1 MDKEKLFELLNSTL
15 WQDFKGFLRNEMSD
29 YKKPFILT
37 DIYFILIIVFCSP
50 VAILISPKILF
61 GDLMFPF
68 RRRRIAKFA
77 YDIEV
82 TTNRFK
88 LIRSKKGLYGI
99 CRWNQKDESILNLKR
114 PLDVKLLLKPRFDKI
129 IHSEDGDAFII
140 QKNGLWGLYGAKIQ
154 KMILD
159 CKYTSISNSHD
170 DIFIAKKD
178 GIESKYNSKGDR
190 ILL

>member
-37 DIYFILIIVFCSP
+37 DIYFTVFFIIFSPFLIL
-50 VAILISPKILF
+50 LSPKMLF
-61 GDLMFPF
+61 MFLMFPF
-68 RRRRIAKFA
+68 RRRRIEKFA

-82 TTNRFK
+82 TTSCFK
-88 LIRSKKGLYGI
+88 II
-99 CRWNQKDESILNLKR
+99 CRWNYNDEDSHG
-114 PLDVKLLLKPRFDKI
+114 PDVKLLLKPRFDKI
-129 IHSEDGDAFII
+129 IHSKSKDAFILE
-140 QKNGLWGLYGAKIQ
+140 KNGLFGLYGAEIQ

-178 GIESKYNSKGDR
+178 DMESKYNSKGDR